1 MGFCFV
7 VLKFA
12 HRFGFLKIKPEKL
25 NPQKENV
32 FVIFRSLL
40 LHLVIDYKSDFFLL
54 FFFLKELNISAG
66 DLTMIAKNLPTKI

>member
-12 HRFGFLKIKPEKL
+12 YRFGFLKIKPEKL

-32 FVIFRSLL
+32 IVIFRSLL
-40 LHLVIDYKSDFFLL
+40 LHLLTIKVIFFFS
-54 FFFLKELNISAG
+54 FFFLKELNISAS